1 MRVAYHQSVSY
12 LPYQTTLN
20 IFCDI
25 GFSFFCSTSACAF
38 LNSSIRFNSSSASS
52 NPICVYTFIVTDI
65 SECPIRN
72 CSVLGFIPDFA
83 IFEQFGHCISIPEIY
98 CFLFLHAGHMHS
110 TDFYVKSIS
119 KISVNYSFKIYSCYS
134 VINSEALT

>member
-1 MRVAYHQSVSY
+1 MLIKPSNLQSNSCYTSADFTPNKFVIYQAFHSNLLYYFPKIAENHQFHYICISNFFPLKKRSSLSQSVSY

-52 NPICVYTFIVTDI
+52 NYHCTFQPYD
-65 SECPIRN
+65 
-72 CSVLGFIPDFA
+72 
-83 IFEQFGHCISIPEIY
+83 
-98 CFLFLHAGHMHS
+98 
-110 TDFYVKSIS
+110 
-119 KISVNYSFKIYSCYS
+119 
-134 VINSEALT
+134 

>member
-1 MRVAYHQSVSY
+1 MLTIIPLFSRNVNVKYQHCNYINIQCQYCVFQQKKRPSLSRSVIPF
-12 LPYQTTLN
+12 PYYTTFN

-25 GFSFFCSTSACAF
+25 VFSFFCSTSACAF

-65 SECPIRN
+65 SECPMRY

-83 IFEQFGHCISIPEIY
+83 IFEQYVCLHTWGVMFGIC
-98 CFLFLHAGHMHS
+98 
-110 TDFYVKSIS
+110 TR
-119 KISVNYSFKIYSCYS
+119 
-134 VINSEALT
+134 